1 MIDAGMDGEIQ
12 MEMQA
17 KESAKNGRLYWLTAD
32 QGPLR
37 KAVQHPEDVEH
48 IGGFRAE
55 PGPGGIPILSPQ
67 IHPPFSIVLIYNSHP
82 DCSMFDLRKR
92 TIFYLTPRHTL
103 GYILGAPLSRDVNA

>member
-1 MIDAGMDGEIQ
+1 MVKIFHAREIMIDAR
-12 MEMQA
+12 MEGNPGGNPG

-55 PGPGGIPILSPQ
+55 PGPGGTDSRSPN
-67 IHPPFSIVLIYNSHP
+67 PPFSIV
-82 DCSMFDLRKR
+82 
-92 TIFYLTPRHTL
+92 
-103 GYILGAPLSRDVNA
+103 